1 MKKSERNEEGG
12 VHPGVVGMACHRMLE
27 LERVERAWCV
37 GWRLQAG
44 CWSPGGVRK
53 PPTGWRRL

>member
-27 LERVERAWCV
+27 LEREWRGHGALDGGSRQGAGALV
-37 GWRLQAG
+37 G
-44 CWSPGGVRK
+44 
-53 PPTGWRRL
+53 